1 MVTFFVVMFTTGFK
15 YIMASEH
22 LCGDFHL
29 SNFNDH
35 PNYSIIKV
43 TKNWR
48 RIESTGHQIGPV
60 DEVRWNDC
68 AALLKLKGSNQM
80 YLLMAGCDG
89 SEAGLSGP
97 FSESLITNKVYRNGW
112 GKFEHHLVEKDF
124 PNTGM
129 YRILFPVANVLEKIT
144 NGLEKTK

>member
-1 MVTFFVVMFTTGFK
+1 MVTVFVLIFTTGFK
-15 YIMASEH
+15 HIMASEQ
-22 LCGDFHL
+22 LCGDFYL
-29 SNFNDH
+29 SNFDEH

-48 RIESTGHQIGPV
+48 KIEMTGHQIGPV

-80 YLLMAGCDG
+80 YMLMAGCDG
-89 SEAGLSGP
+89 TELGLSGP
-97 FSESLITNKVYRNGW
+97 FSESLINNKVYRNGW
-112 GKFEHHLVEKDF
+112 GKFEYHLVEKDF
-124 PNTGM
+124 PNTGI
-129 YRILFPVANVLEKIT
+129 YRVLFPLGKAMEKIK